1 MKKIIDDKYRKIIK
15 YYLYLINDDV
25 KSIQELEKYNID
37 NDELDNCYM
46 RIIGLMEDCYK
57 RIRKEEYGD
66 TT

>member
-1 MKKIIDDKYRKIIK
+1 MKIIDDKYRKIIK

-57 RIRKEEYGD
+57 RVRKEEYGKY
-66 TT
+66 T